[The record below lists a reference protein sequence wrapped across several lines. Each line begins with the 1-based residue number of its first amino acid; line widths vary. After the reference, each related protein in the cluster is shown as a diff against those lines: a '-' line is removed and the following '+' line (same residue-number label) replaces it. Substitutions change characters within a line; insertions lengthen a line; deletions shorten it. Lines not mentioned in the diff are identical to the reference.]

1 MSISRRSEGETMR
14 AVIFATIASLLAFGT
29 VQAEDTA
36 PAERGRAEEANCRVA
51 QLWTAGRITRL
62 VATCSDKTSSAGA
75 LTLVVR
81 GTALPR

>member
-1 MSISRRSEGETMR
+1 MPVSRRSEGETMR

-81 GTALPR
+81 WTALPR